1 MSTNAAASVRFLSM
15 RTYTDKTVSCSV
27 STSEDLTLT
36 QKDHYH
42 NFYQIYYITKGS
54 LMHSVNGH
62 FVRLTRGDC
71 FIIPPAV
78 THRIEIDPATSGF
91 YSFSFYDTFLLKD
104 EMQQSIIQRLFSD
117 LTPNGILGRLT
128 LTPEETIRMDGLMR
142 FAKEEFDGA
151 QLGFECILSAILTS
165 ILVLLARAYEREEC
179 DFKHNNA
186 VLTSIEYIKQHYS
199 EPLLARDLAN
209 RVFLSEATFYRVF
222 KRATGQSFKSYLTM
236 VRIRSACS
244 LLKKRAI
251 PITQVAYQCGY
262 GNYSSFY
269 RAFYQQMQMS
279 PIQYLQE
286 G

>member
-1 MSTNAAASVRFLSM
+1 M
-15 RTYTDKTVSCSV
+15 
-27 STSEDLTLT
+27 
-36 QKDHYH
+36 
-42 NFYQIYYITKGS
+42 
-54 LMHSVNGH
+54 
-62 FVRLTRGDC
+62 
-71 FIIPPAV
+71 
-78 THRIEIDPATSGF
+78 
-91 YSFSFYDTFLLKD
+91 
-104 EMQQSIIQRLFSD
+104 
-117 LTPNGILGRLT
+117 
-128 LTPEETIRMDGLMR
+128 
-142 FAKEEFDGA
+142 
-151 QLGFECILSAILTS
+151 
-165 ILVLLARAYEREEC
+165 YEREEC

-186 VLTSIEYIKQHYS
+186 VLTSIEYIKQHYA

-236 VRIRSACS
+236 VRIRSACT
-244 LLKKRAI
+244 LLKKRTI

>member
-1 MSTNAAASVRFLSM
+1 MSLTIERIRQAQARIAPYTA
-15 RTYTDKTVSCSV
+15 RTPLLRLQNLDESLGCEVYAKAECM
-27 STSEDLTLT
+27 
-36 QKDHYH
+36 
-42 NFYQIYYITKGS
+42 QITGAFK
-54 LMHSVNGH
+54 L
-62 FVRLTRGDC
+62 RG
-71 FIIPPAV
+71 AMNK
-78 THRIEIDPATSGF
+78 A
-91 YSFSFYDTFLLKD
+91 
-104 EMQQSIIQRLFSD
+104 
-117 LTPNGILGRLT
+117 LT

-286 G
+286 T